1 VLHGA
6 AGKNG
11 EPLKSLGKILQHARH
26 EKGRL
31 APAVLQNKLIF
42 QAVNVEATAGVEPAL
57 TDYESLIARA
67 QSGGNEAP

>member
-1 VLHGA
+1 L
-6 AGKNG
+6 
-11 EPLKSLGKILQHARH
+11 LGINLQHARH

-31 APAVLQNKLIF
+31 APADLQNKLIF
-42 QAVNVEATAGVEPAL
+42 QVIKVEATAGIEPAC